1 MTTSHGLR
9 TKIAKHCST
18 IRHNISNFGNNC
30 LSILC
35 NTRRRTGKHP
45 RSTYLYILLNYTT
58 RNPFPRNQSLF
69 SVLSDVHVTFAK
81 LTAFLVEL
89 DCSTLDVPL
98 MSEDGWRD
106 MLSAQYAFCLN
117 QLLQEYAL
125 AMAPN
130 MISWEVD
137 AYWPDILT
145 RILDGYRS
153 LQLTPS
159 QTSAHSLCR
168 LGCVLADLV
177 PRFPKLVE
185 SLSSVAQLA
194 SYLVRD
200 DFTRQHSVTLSPSDS
215 SKALFSQ
222 AYELYD
228 AGSRALA
235 VCIDK
240 SVNQILPSVA
250 EVLISALTD
259 TFRICLRAGCEKTR
273 DLIKDHQ
280 QMHPDIPSTESA
292 KVIVAEWRLATLTK
306 LIMSSQMQLRIL
318 AAGDLCGDLVRIWKD
333 HHEQHLDLSQHPVLR
348 HISKQLLDSGVVSY
362 VLGPTCHP
370 EVTLMSGNII
380 GFLFVTN
387 TFTEKHLDFLWNTVT
402 TCQVSGVPESL
413 LTMLGGIANLLP
425 IHESLCIVR
434 KLHSISI
441 EEFTSTMKEFSEKLM
456 SHLSDKADR
465 GLGLL
470 PYSFMFKLLRE
481 SSAPG
486 PPFFQMVQ
494 RWAATQIVHLFRH
507 GPSPEDRFLL
517 YQECLQDLTLKTRH
531 TLGSLHGLWL
541 LCRPVSRERD
551 LQQLTTQFNLPKLL
565 VDELEHAVVSKN
577 STGVLHVISGPQ
589 NAPRLELLTTIIIHG
604 PETISQDLGRRL
616 WELLVVN
623 QNTTLEDKDCAWQSL
638 SNAMKAWPKNQFLH
652 TCFSEYLP
660 SLSPELFRPGTL
672 EFVLQ
677 KILPALNSENSM
689 ILYEED
695 PDDQLAIEQLW
706 RIALKAPGGTI
717 ERRAITAL
725 VKDVY
730 MESRSIQTLPL
741 HRARNVHL
749 MLVDRCMR
757 QLSWAAKRLTEL
769 REMSEPNGLDAMTI
783 EVDEQAL
790 EQELLFTRSLTI
802 VREFHKLHQ
811 QTAHFSS
818 PDMRSLILP
827 QSNDVM
833 GDSAELKFQSFD
845 GDTQTDVKPLMIGRR
860 NTAGSLLASIRDAT
874 GFDNYRLYY
883 KGRVFLPTEQDIC
896 RSLEDLQIHNGLILV
911 KREADASEAPVHVR
925 PGASPVEIEIMRHF
939 QELWEYLALEEKLA
953 SEVSRKEL
961 LHSHR
966 LTSSCQIFAFL
977 ATLPVDERILCALE
991 SETTTYQDVFPV
1003 GHPLKSLYALHAI
1016 RDYLNSQSAVSKL
1029 QQERILYDG
1038 ALRRVTRLV
1047 VLAISDRAVID
1058 HSVGAEL
1065 KAILATRLVEQLLA
1079 NLRGKI
1085 FHDLRFLITIY

>member
-1 MTTSHGLR
+1 MWLT
-9 TKIAKHCST
+9 CT
-18 IRHNISNFGNNC
+18 IR
-30 LSILC
+30 
-35 NTRRRTGKHP
+35 
-45 RSTYLYILLNYTT
+45 
-58 RNPFPRNQSLF
+58 NPIPRNQ
-69 SVLSDVHVTFAK
+69 VLINVLNDVHVTLAK
-81 LTAFLVEL
+81 LTSFFVEL
-89 DCSTLDVPL
+89 DCSTLDVSL
-98 MSEDGWRD
+98 IGEDGCKD
-106 MLSAQYAFCLN
+106 MLSAQYACCLN
-117 QLLQEYAL
+117 QLLQDYPL

-130 MISWEVD
+130 LVPWEVD
-137 AYWPDILT
+137 AYWPDVIT

-153 LQLTPS
+153 MQPAPS
-159 QTSAHSLCR
+159 RTSAHSLCR
-168 LGCVLADLV
+168 LGCVLADLI
-177 PRFPKLVE
+177 PRFPKLVDN
-185 SLSSVAQLA
+185 LSSIAQLA

-200 DFTRQHSVTLSPSDS
+200 DFTRQHSVALSPPDS
-215 SKALFSQ
+215 RKSLFSQ

-235 VCIDK
+235 ICIDK
-240 SVNQILPSVA
+240 SVNQILPTVA
-250 EVLISALTD
+250 EVLINALTD
-259 TFRICLRAGCEKTR
+259 VLRICLRAGCEKTR
-273 DLIKDHQ
+273 ELIKDHQ
-280 QMHPDIPSTESA
+280 ELHPDIPSAESA

-318 AAGDLCGDLVRIWKD
+318 AAGDLCTDLVRIWRD
-333 HHEQHLDLSQHPVLR
+333 HHEQHLDLSEHPVLL
-348 HISKQLLDSGVVSY
+348 HISKQLLDSEVVSY

-387 TFTEKHLDFLWNTVT
+387 TFTETHLDFLWNTVT

-425 IHESLCIVR
+425 IHETLCIVR
-434 KLHSISI
+434 KLHSIPI
-441 EEFTSTMKEFSEKLM
+441 EEFTPTMKEFSEKLM
-456 SHLSDKADR
+456 SHLSEKADR
-465 GLGLL
+465 GSLGLL
-470 PYSFMFKLLRE
+470 PFSFMFKLLRE
-481 SSAPG
+481 SSAPS
-486 PPFFQMVQ
+486 PPFFQVIQ

-507 GPSPEDRFLL
+507 GPSPEDRFRL

-565 VDELEHAVVSKN
+565 VDELEHAVN
-577 STGVLHVISGPQ
+577 SRDDIGISHVISGPQ

-604 PETISQDLGRRL
+604 PETITQDLGRRL
-616 WELLVVN
+616 WELLVAH
-623 QNTTLEDKDCAWQSL
+623 QSTTLEDKDCAWQNL

-660 SLSPELFRPGTL
+660 SLPPEVFRPGTL

-706 RIALKAPGGTI
+706 RIALKAPSGTI

-769 REMSEPNGLDAMTI
+769 RKLSEPDGVDVMII

-827 QSNDVM
+827 QSNDVV

-845 GDTQTDVKPLMIGRR
+845 GDIQTDVKPLTIGRR

-939 QELWEYLALEEKLA
+939 QELWEYLSLEERLA
-953 SEVSRKEL
+953 SEVSWKQL
-961 LHSHR
+961 LHSQK
-966 LTSSCQIFAFL
+966 LTQHCQIYAFL
-977 ATLPVDERILCALE
+977 ATLPVDDRILCALQ
-991 SETTTYQDVFPV
+991 SETTMYQDVFPV

-1016 RDYLNSQSAVSKL
+1016 REYLGSQPAVSKL
-1029 QQERILYDG
+1029 EQEKIVYDG
-1038 ALRRVTRLV
+1038 ALRRVTRFL

-1065 KAILATRLVEQLLA
+1065 KAVLAARLVEQLLA
-1079 NLRGKI
+1079 ILRGQS
-1085 FHDLRFLITIY
+1085 FHGLRFLVIIY